1 VAAVESEFRLAAAL
15 QALSDQVLAAVE
27 ADQSSVML
35 LDATQQM
42 LRCTAASGLD
52 VGRVR
57 GANVKIGE
65 GIAGVAAQNRESLIL
80 SP

>member
-15 QALSDQVLAAVE
+15 QALSDQVR
-27 ADQSSVML
+27 
-35 LDATQQM
+35 DATQQM